1 LPCDGNGQAFEMTGG
16 ADDPAQLAGKVA
28 VVTGGTQGLG
38 ETIARLLV
46 ARGATG
52 IVVTGRSS
60 ARGERVRAELQAAGA
75 RALFVPAELAEL
87 SQVRRIVAEAD
98 WAFGRVDCLVNAAG
112 LTERG
117 TILDTSPEL
126 FDRMY
131 AVNVRAPFFL
141 IQDAAKVMRRGGA
154 GGTIVNILSTSA
166 HGGQH
171 FLAAYSTSKGALA
184 VLTRNAAYALMR
196 DGIRVNGLNI
206 GWMDTPGE
214 HAIQKSAHDAP
225 PDWLERA
232 GAGLPLGRLLDP
244 QEVAHAVAFLCSAE
258 SMPMSGALVDFDQ
271 SVQGAG
277 DPPRPTVRLE
287 G

>member
-1 LPCDGNGQAFEMTGG
+1 MSLQGPF
-16 ADDPAQLAGKVA
+16 AGKVA
-28 VVTGGTQGLG
+28 IVTGGTQGLG
-38 ETIARLLV
+38 EAIARLLV
-46 ARGATG
+46 ERGARGV
-52 IVVTGRSS
+52 VVTGRN
-60 ARGERVRAELQAAGA
+60 AERGEKVRAELVAAGTE
-75 RALFVPAELAEL
+75 ALFVPAALEELD
-87 SQVRRIVAEAD
+87 QVRRIVAEAD
-98 WAFGRVDCLVNAAG
+98 RAFGRVDCLVNAAG
-112 LTERG
+112 LTDRG
-117 TILDTSPEL
+117 SILDTSPEL
-126 FDRMY
+126 FDRMF

-141 IQDAAKVMRRGGA
+141 VQDAARIMRRGGA

-171 FLAAYSTSKGALA
+171 FLAAYSSSKGALGI
-184 VLTRNAAYALMR
+184 LTRNVAYALMR

-214 HAIQKSAHDAP
+214 HTIQKVAHDSP
-225 PDWLERA
+225 PDWLAKA

-244 QEVAHAVAFLCSAE
+244 QEVARATAFLLSAE

-277 DPPRPTVRLE
+277 DPPRPMVRLE